1 MYTFV
6 LSSVDTSS
14 LSLYYERFIIA
25 NYSYKIKPL
34 KEEHFRHEGLGV
46 LISRRLAHFDTTT
59 LPNLVTFEGECFYT
73 VPNTTVSDIAEAT
86 YVLDKSDR
94 SGCTVA
100 DLISFREEK
109 TPATNFTSPSRD
121 FCGYRSHQGLLSPI
135 ATRLHTEVEESHV
148 SSQWSPNSQTNDDD
162 IHFLGTDSKDEIRKT
177 IISAMD
183 QVLYSNTVPSH
194 MIKKLRQRL

>member
-1 MYTFV
+1 
-6 LSSVDTSS
+6 
-14 LSLYYERFIIA
+14 
-25 NYSYKIKPL
+25 
-34 KEEHFRHEGLGV
+34 
-46 LISRRLAHFDTTT
+46 
-59 LPNLVTFEGECFYT
+59 
-73 VPNTTVSDIAEAT
+73 VSDIAEAT

-183 QVLYSNTVPSH
+183 QVLYSNRVPSH
-194 MIKKLRQRL
+194 MIKKFEAETLREFREVGKRLVQYKTQLFQEMNNITHESIDMARNSSYEFACEQNAGGMSMMDRREKMA